1 MTNKTK
7 DIVKYGEVFSTP
19 TGNNRKR
26 NNLVLNIDGEGIEQ
40 VVGQYEEKLT
50 PAKKIET
57 AAERT
62 RRKTANRGKKRS
74 GIPSRKEQHQF
85 KNSEAQ
91 RQRLQLMDEK
101 VHEKE
106 NERSAHAMQQMRIQK
121 RLTAEIAHEEVSI
134 VYHHFRS
141 SKQACC
147 KCVVPSHGNYC
158 GTK

>member
-26 NNLVLNIDGEGIEQ
+26 NNLVLNIDGEGIEK
-40 VVGQYEEKLT
+40 VVGKYEENLT

-62 RRKTANRGKKRS
+62 RRETANRGKKRS

-101 VHEKE
+101 VIEKE
-106 NERSAHAMQQMRIQK
+106 NERPPISLSQI
-121 RLTAEIAHEEVSI
+121 
-134 VYHHFRS
+134 
-141 SKQACC
+141 
-147 KCVVPSHGNYC
+147 
-158 GTK
+158 

>member
-1 MTNKTK
+1 MPGIRQPSNNSCVRMNEFMESPVTNKTK

-62 RRKTANRGKKRS
+62 RRKIANRGKKRS
-74 GIPSRKEQHQF
+74 GIPSRKEQHQL
-85 KNSEAQ
+85 K
-91 RQRLQLMDEK
+91 K
-101 VHEKE
+101 
-106 NERSAHAMQQMRIQK
+106 
-121 RLTAEIAHEEVSI
+121 
-134 VYHHFRS
+134 FRS
-141 SKQACC
+141 SATEIAIDGRKGA
-147 KCVVPSHGNYC
+147 
-158 GTK
+158 

>member
-62 RRKTANRGKKRS
+62 RREERQRIEGKKDLVFLHAKS
-74 GIPSRKEQHQF
+74 STNLKIPKLSDRDC
-85 KNSEAQ
+85 N
-91 RQRLQLMDEK
+91 
-101 VHEKE
+101 
-106 NERSAHAMQQMRIQK
+106 
-121 RLTAEIAHEEVSI
+121 
-134 VYHHFRS
+134 
-141 SKQACC
+141 
-147 KCVVPSHGNYC
+147 
-158 GTK
+158 